1 MAGEGQRFKDQGY
14 QTPKPLLDID
24 GIPMFI
30 RAALSLP
37 NADRYIFVCR
47 SDQIPKGQLEPLVQ
61 KYFSDS
67 IIHYI
72 DQLAAGQAASCIS
85 ARQYIPDDASVTI
98 GPSDSAMIYSK
109 ELWDEFLM
117 NSEKE
122 AIVWTIKGHPSMV
135 EKPHMYGWVNTDWH
149 SGKVFNVSCKKVI
162 SNHPAADPA
171 IIGCFSFKKAVQF
184 FDAIDKMI
192 SLNDTVNG
200 EYYVDV
206 AMNHAISADVKV
218 YILGIQQY
226 ICWGT
231 PVDYESYVSW
241 LNYYKHEK
249 VFGR

>member
-1 MAGEGQRFKDQGY
+1 MQPAHS
-14 QTPKPLLDID
+14 
-24 GIPMFI
+24 
-30 RAALSLP
+30 AARP
-37 NADRYIFVCR
+37 PPPPADPGCT
-47 SDQIPKGQLEPLVQ
+47 Q
-61 KYFSDS
+61 KT
-67 IIHYI
+67 
-72 DQLAAGQAASCIS
+72 A
-85 ARQYIPDDASVTI
+85 P
-98 GPSDSAMIYSK
+98 P
-109 ELWDEFLM
+109 
-117 NSEKE
+117 
-122 AIVWTIKGHPSMV
+122 
-135 EKPHMYGWVNTDWH
+135 
-149 SGKVFNVSCKKVI
+149 
-162 SNHPAADPA
+162 NHPAADPA